1 MAYTPTTVV
10 AGNTVDA
17 SVIEGN
23 IADFRREIN
32 SAANLLTDTDFNA
45 ATLETR
51 HIAPPEFNAPS
62 LRQLEWRG
70 ESGGIKVITKP
81 SATFD
86 AMLDQAVVNPG
97 GTYPDLPST
106 TPAQAPEN
114 SGISRMLH
122 QDNANASTYN
132 TTGKP
137 YLPGLAL
144 SVRIDKACEVMVRVK
159 FCQNNLPGQAT
170 GTSPQQHKER
180 ANAQPYTLVITEPDG
195 TEVEPNV
202 TLRRNIRV
210 GHTSNLRELYI
221 TYQFAVSSAN
231 TGTYH
236 FGIRGSLRPTPNT
249 SDYPQASRGKFE
261 TPISLSG
268 KSEFAVEWWNKE

>member
-51 HIAPPEFNAPS
+51 HIAPPEFMAPS

-132 TTGKP
+132 T
-137 YLPGLAL
+137 
-144 SVRIDKACEVMVRVK
+144 CW
-159 FCQNNLPGQAT
+159 C
-170 GTSPQQHKER
+170 
-180 ANAQPYTLVITEPDG
+180 
-195 TEVEPNV
+195 
-202 TLRRNIRV
+202 
-210 GHTSNLRELYI
+210 
-221 TYQFAVSSAN
+221 
-231 TGTYH
+231 
-236 FGIRGSLRPTPNT
+236 
-249 SDYPQASRGKFE
+249 
-261 TPISLSG
+261 
-268 KSEFAVEWWNKE
+268 